1 MNEGDI
7 VTGPDQYGDPTT
19 GIMIGG
25 GSDYVMVRVQ
35 PYQDITGQWV
45 KPDRIAIM
53 RRDRA
58 AVVELED
65 DRLQRRAKERLFRLA
80 ERAGDSNAPQGKNGE
95 RERD

>member
-1 MNEGDI
+1 MNEGDT
-7 VTGPDQYGDPTT
+7 VTGPDQYGDPAT

-35 PYQDITGQWV
+35 PFKDITGQWV
-45 KPDRIAIM
+45 KPDRIAII

-65 DRLQRRAKERLFRLA
+65 DRIHRKEKERLFGLSANGR
-80 ERAGDSNAPQGKNGE
+80 RDDGVQKKDGE
-95 RERD
+95 RDRD